1 MRIGMDKEMVQISA
15 DRFEYL
21 IRQSERYNV
30 ERKTMKD
37 TAKRD
42 ARYEVECDIKR
53 LEEENERLSAEL
65 KYARIEAEHNR
76 KMYLVLKDACEGQHT
91 KTSWWKR
98 LFR

>member
-1 MRIGMDKEMVQISA
+1 MSNEMIQISA

-21 IRQSERYNV
+21 VRQSERYNV

-42 ARYEVECDIKR
+42 AQHEVECDMKR
-53 LEEENERLSAEL
+53 LETENERLSTEL
-65 KYARIEAEHNR
+65 ENVRMKEEHYR
-76 KMYLVLKDACEGQHT
+76 KLYLVLKDAYEGVHT

>member
-1 MRIGMDKEMVQISA
+1 MSNETVQISA

-42 ARYEVECDIKR
+42 AKYEVECDIKR
-53 LEEENERLSAEL
+53 LEEENERLSTKLEN
-65 KYARIEAEHNR
+65 ARIEAEHYR
-76 KMYLVLKDACEGQHT
+76 KLYLVLKDAYEGLRT

>member
-1 MRIGMDKEMVQISA
+1 MDKETVQISA

-53 LEEENERLSAEL
+53 LEEENERLSTEL
-65 KYARIEAEHNR
+65 KNANTETDHYR
-76 KMYLVLKDACEGQHT
+76 KLYLVLRDAYEGQHT
-91 KTSWWKR
+91 KISWWKR
-98 LFR
+98 IFR

>member
-1 MRIGMDKEMVQISA
+1 MSNETVQISA

-30 ERKTMKD
+30 EKKTMKD

-42 ARYEVECDIKR
+42 AQYEVECEIKR
-53 LEEENERLSAEL
+53 LEEENKRLSAEL

-76 KMYLVLKDACEGQHT
+76 KMYLVLEDALEKQRT

>member
-1 MRIGMDKEMVQISA
+1 MDKETVQISA

-53 LEEENERLSAEL
+53 LEEENERLSIEL
-65 KYARIEAEHNR
+65 KNAHTETDHYR
-76 KMYLVLKDACEGQHT
+76 KLYLVLKDAYEGQYT

>member
-1 MRIGMDKEMVQISA
+1 MDKEMVQISA

-37 TAKRD
+37 NAKRD

-53 LEEENERLSAEL
+53 LEEENERLSTEL
-65 KYARIEAEHNR
+65 KNAHAEVDHYR
-76 KMYLVLKDACEGQHT
+76 KLYLVLKDAYEGQYT
-91 KTSWWKR
+91 KISWWKR

>member
-1 MRIGMDKEMVQISA
+1 MSNETVQISA

-21 IRQSERYNV
+21 VRQSERYNV

-37 TAKRD
+37 AAKRD

-53 LEEENERLSAEL
+53 LEEENERLSTKLEN
-65 KYARIEAEHNR
+65 ARIETEHYR
-76 KMYLVLKDACEGQHT
+76 KLYLVLKDAYEGQYT
-91 KTSWWKR
+91 KISWWKR

>member
-1 MRIGMDKEMVQISA
+1 MIQISA

-21 IRQSERYNV
+21 VRQSERYNV

-42 ARYEVECDIKR
+42 AQHEVECDMKR
-53 LEEENERLSAEL
+53 LETENERLSTEL
-65 KYARIEAEHNR
+65 ENVRMKEEHYR
-76 KMYLVLKDACEGQHT
+76 KLYLVLKDAYEGVHT

>member
-1 MRIGMDKEMVQISA
+1 MDKEMVQISA

-53 LEEENERLSAEL
+53 LEEENERLSTEL
-65 KYARIEAEHNR
+65 KNAHAEVDHYR
-76 KMYLVLKDACEGQHT
+76 KLYLVLKDAYEG
-91 KTSWWKR
+91 
-98 LFR
+98 

>member
-1 MRIGMDKEMVQISA
+1 MIQISA

-21 IRQSERYNV
+21 VRQSERYNV

-42 ARYEVECDIKR
+42 AQYEVECDIKR
-53 LEEENERLSAEL
+53 LEEENKRLSIKLEE
-65 KYARIEAEHNR
+65 ARIEAEHYR
-76 KMYLVLKDACEGQHT
+76 ELYLTLKDEYKEKYT

>member
-1 MRIGMDKEMVQISA
+1 MDKEMVQISA

-53 LEEENERLSAEL
+53 LEEENERLSTEL
-65 KYARIEAEHNR
+65 KNAHAEVDHYR
-76 KMYLVLKDACEGQHT
+76 KLYLVLKDAYEGQYT
-91 KTSWWKR
+91 KISWWKR

>member
-1 MRIGMDKEMVQISA
+1 MSNEMIQISA

-21 IRQSERYNV
+21 VRQSERYNI

-42 ARYEVECDIKR
+42 AQYEVECDIKR
-53 LEEENERLSAEL
+53 LEAENERLSTEL
-65 KYARIEAEHNR
+65 EQAHIKVDHYR
-76 KMYLVLKDACEGQHT
+76 KLYVTLQDAWEELRP
-91 KTSWWKR
+91 KPSWWKR

>member
-1 MRIGMDKEMVQISA
+1 MIQISA

-21 IRQSERYNV
+21 VRQSERYNV

-42 ARYEVECDIKR
+42 AQHEVECDMKR
-53 LEEENERLSAEL
+53 LEAENDRLSTEL
-65 KYARIEAEHNR
+65 EHSRIKAEHYY
-76 KMYLVLKDACEGQHT
+76 KLYLVLKDAYEGLHT
-91 KTSWWKR
+91 RPSWWKR